1 MLEFYA
7 KQFSTVEINH
17 SFYRM
22 PNETTLLNW
31 AKSVPEG
38 FRFDLKANQQITH
51 NNRLRYC

>member
-1 MLEFYA
+1 MLSFYA

-22 PNETTLLNW
+22 PTESALLNW

-38 FRFDLKANQQITH
+38 FRFA
-51 NNRLRYC
+51 